1 MSGVIYHVLDIHGD
15 SVIKL
20 SEQQLEDVELR
31 IRWAH
36 ESAQFKG
43 LSRDQLLALGN
54 MKIIEIED
62 PDLCWD

>member
-1 MSGVIYHVLDIHGD
+1 MSGVIYHVLDVHGD

-36 ESAQFKG
+36 EPSQFKG